1 MKLSTEAARLFCLI
15 GSQQIRPGSRNM
27 VKTHTPI
34 MPPATMLPSW
44 RKGGEIEKFSDRKP
58 MAVVKTATVM
68 PSP

>member
-1 MKLSTEAARLFCLI
+1 
-15 GSQQIRPGSRNM
+15 M
-27 VKTHTPI
+27 VKTHTPT